1 MLLASCWS
9 VAGQLWLALL
19 MLILIFLKDLLLFL
33 CMAQVLL
40 FLSVFLHGTNFC
52 FEDLLCPD
60 IASFVDKMP
69 QVNDTLTE
77 HSKIARGEV
86 ERIVKD
92 SGAGSDQ
99 QLHKALQKKAKS
111 ILAMSPCSQSEL
123 SLFDALV
130 GKSSEG
136 RLMHIVEQMFPKPE
150 QYLSPE
156 LVAQKMKTLIDSQ
169 QFKFASVPAQAK
181 VRTVLKWLNR
191 ILNDAAPELDLAKD
205 CELLLSISARFQFF
219 CMCEHEEKKGK
230 ASKTVRIHGKDAL
243 DILVEACRAKAEA
256 GTATLD
262 DATPLAVYRWL
273 ASAEKKAQI
282 DTIIS
287 AVDESL
293 SKKPDAPAGAGGA
306 PASSSTG
313 SAAKKGKKDKK
324 AAAGDD
330 SEYGAAVKKTMGLF
344 GC

>member
-1 MLLASCWS
+1 MASPLD
-9 VAGQLWLALL
+9 AY
-19 MLILIFLKDLLLFL
+19 FDLSERSFVF
-33 CMAQVLL
+33 CSWHK
-40 FLSVFLHGTNFC
+40 FFYFIYFLHGTNFC

-60 IASFVDKMP
+60 IASFAAKMP
-69 QVNDTLTE
+69 PVNDTLTE

-181 VRTVLKWLNR
+181 VKTVLKWLNR

-219 CMCEHEEKKGK
+219 CMCEHEETKGK
-230 ASKTVRIHGKDAL
+230 ATKTVRIHGKDAL

-293 SKKPDAPAGAGGA
+293 SKKPDAPAGAGGG

-313 SAAKKGKKDKK
+313 SAAKKGKKEKK